1 MRKKKKK
8 NFLKTICPFRVL
20 EDQVTWGE
28 FIAINLKGLFG
39 AALMFAF
46 CLEIIIV
53 ADLMGV
59 AG

>member
-1 MRKKKKK
+1 MRRKKK
-8 NFLKTICPFRVL
+8 NFLQTICPFRVL

-39 AALMFAF
+39 AILMFAF
-46 CLEIIIV
+46 YLEIIVV